1 MAKTVAAWTAGVLL
15 ALLYLYAAVAAI
27 GNLMYFPGLA
37 NVSGLEVSS
46 VGWTWL
52 IIGVIM
58 PVVLLSLA
66 LILGRKRKAGIRILL
81 LAVGITVVAVLQI
94 DLMHLIPESSYFT

>member
-1 MAKTVAAWTAGVLL
+1 MVKVVSAWVVGFLL
-15 ALLYLYAAVAAI
+15 AVLYLYAATAAI
-27 GNLMYFPGLA
+27 GNLIGMSGLA
-37 NVSGLEVSS
+37 GALGTGLSA
-46 VGWTWL
+46 VGWIWL
-52 IIGVIM
+52 ITGIVM

-94 DLMHLIPESSYFT
+94 DLMHLIPESSYFA